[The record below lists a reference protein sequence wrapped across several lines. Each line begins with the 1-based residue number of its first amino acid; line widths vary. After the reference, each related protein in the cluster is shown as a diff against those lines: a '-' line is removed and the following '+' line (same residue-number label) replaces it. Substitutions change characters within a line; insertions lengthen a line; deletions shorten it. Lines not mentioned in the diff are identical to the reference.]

1 VRVPGAGGYG
11 GGLDYDTD
19 PTGFSD
25 FFETLFGN
33 MRTNRTAEM
42 RRRAGDNLEQPVE
55 ISVQEAYEGA
65 KRVFTVQI
73 PSECPTCRG
82 TGEVRGGICPT
93 CQGQG
98 TVANTERIEV
108 SIPRGADTGTR
119 VRVAGKG
126 QPGIGGGPRGDLYL
140 IVNVKP
146 DAQFERRKDDLF
158 VEVPVPMATAILGGE
173 VPVPQITGR
182 QLLLT
187 IPPETQNGQSFRL
200 TGKGMPR
207 LRGTG
212 QGDLYARVRVELPTK
227 LTQHERE
234 LFIEFRRGRDGK

>member
-1 VRVPGAGGYG
+1 
-11 GGLDYDTD
+11 
-19 PTGFSD
+19 
-25 FFETLFGN
+25 

-73 PSECPTCRG
+73 PSECPTCHG
-82 TGEVRGGICPT
+82 TGEVRGGVCPT
-93 CQGQG
+93 CGGQG

-119 VRVAGKG
+119 VRVVGKG

-187 IPPETQNGQSFRL
+187 IPAETQNGQSFRL

-212 QGDLYARVRVELPTK
+212 QGDLYARVRVELPTH

-234 LFIEFRRGRDGK
+234 LFTEFKRGRDGK